1 MFLKPA
7 FRRARKSPDELEA
20 YASNL
25 NSNFK
30 SCARRFAIIV
40 EKNISDVLTSLQ
52 FVTRQVREANG
63 TPRVSVAR
71 INPHLAERAAFIP
84 GTGTDTPAGEDAPYG
99 GALRARGKEK
109 RRNRRWRWPRRVESN
124 HQLTLRRGRL
134 YPFNYGETMWDLAAA
149 RATGAMPAH

>member
-84 GTGTDTPAGEDAPYG
+84 GTGTDTPAGEGCAI
-99 GALRARGKEK
+99 
-109 RRNRRWRWPRRVESN
+109 
-124 HQLTLRRGRL
+124 RGR
-134 YPFNYGETMWDLAAA
+134 AACA
-149 RATGAMPAH
+149 GKRKAPESTLEMASPGGIEPPIDP